1 MFSQI
6 INLIKFLYNTRYLHY
21 GLIGA
26 LGNGINLSATFVLTE
41 WARLYYMV
49 SYTVATLGTWVI
61 MFFLHSQITFR
72 GHERASQFQRFLKFI
87 TVYGTGFLLNSALV
101 FLLTEYIHL
110 YYMLSILS
118 VTVVLSAG
126 TFFVNK
132 KQVFKK

>member
-1 MFSQI
+1 M
-6 INLIKFLYNTRYLHY
+6 LGLLKFLYNTRYLHY

-26 LGNGINLSATFVLTE
+26 FGNGINLGTTFVLTE
-41 WARLYYMV
+41 WARVYYMI

-61 MFFLHSQITFR
+61 MFFLHSRITFR
-72 GHERASQFQRFLKFI
+72 GHERQSQFQRFLKFI

-118 VTVVLSAG
+118 VTIVLSVG
-126 TFFVNK
+126 TFLVNK
-132 KQVFKK
+132 KRVFKK